1 MIDVRAAATAEM
13 ILAFLQGEIDSL
25 AWIDRYTKAL
35 ALIRA
40 DRSQLIDR
48 GDPTDPQQNAD
59 RRGVLGAVPRTDPSR
74 PWPAVGAAISS
85 EQSQLATC
93 YSG

>member
-1 MIDVRAAATAEM
+1 MIDVRAATTAEM

-48 GDPTDPQQNAD
+48 GDPTNPQQNA
-59 RRGVLGAVPRTDPSR
+59 
-74 PWPAVGAAISS
+74 
-85 EQSQLATC
+85 
-93 YSG
+93 